1 MYFWQ
6 HFFIKRNKL
15 GQTNHKYKYWGFG
28 LKIVSDME
36 FPELL
41 VYDFDIPDVEYI
53 VGEVPDSIEGTTI
66 SAKSFS
72 YIINDR
78 ALLFTVND
86 VARYYATD
94 GHQIVIEPSRPMQDS
109 RSVRLYVLA
118 TVMAAVLLHRNS
130 LPIHAS
136 AIKQGEGLALI
147 TGDSHAGKS
156 TTLAGMHRKGYTV
169 FSDDV
174 VVLQNDVSGVRVA
187 ASYPM
192 IKLWDD
198 TLEKMNDAQFED
210 RSFRIQQNMD
220 KYGFFF
226 HDQFDRNRYPV
237 EKVFVLKIRDIPELT
252 HRTLSGKDAFE
263 ALVGQVYRPMLLQGN
278 ELKRLCFLMV
288 SDIVKKNSVVE
299 IRRPI
304 ACDADQLV
312 DYLETLL

>member
-1 MYFWQ
+1 LTI
-6 HFFIKRNKL
+6 FFDQTKRLEQKK
-15 GQTNHKYKYWGFG
+15 HKYKYWGFG
-28 LKIVSDME
+28 LKIASGME

-41 VYDFDIPDVEYI
+41 VYDFVIPDVEYI

-78 ALLFTVND
+78 ALLFTVNG

-94 GHQIVIEPSRPMQDS
+94 GCQIIIEPSEPMQDS

-130 LPIHAS
+130 LPVHAS
-136 AIKQGEGLALI
+136 AIKQGESLVLI

-156 TTLAGMHRKGYTV
+156 TTLAGLQKKGYAV

-174 VVLQNDVSGVRVA
+174 VVLQNGVSGVRVA

-198 TLEKMNDAQFED
+198 TLEKMDDTQFED

-226 HDQFDRNRYPV
+226 HDHFDRNQYPV
-237 EKVFVLKIRDIPELT
+237 KKVFVLKVRDIPDLA
-252 HRTLSGKDAFE
+252 HRSLSGKDAFE
-263 ALVGQVYRPMLLQGN
+263 ALLGQVYRPMLLQSN
-278 ELKRLCFLMV
+278 DLKRLCFLMV
-288 SDIVKKNSVVE
+288 SDIVKNGSIME
-299 IRRPI
+299 ISRPI
-304 ACDADQLV
+304 ACNAGQLV
-312 DYLETLL
+312 DYIETLL